1 MSSAVPC
8 PPADTE
14 LRDSIEKFAAYVA
27 RNGPASEEVSR
38 QQHRDNPKFAFLF
51 AGEGSDFYK
60 YRLLYEIQNL
70 RQSATVPFMSPPP
83 VGMQGPPPF
92 VPNQQTHEMEIQ
104 RIEEQIKSLR
114 NQITESESNLKA
126 HELALNSQKQAKVEA
141 LWTAKEDKR
150 IADLI
155 KQVGL
160 NIAAFEKLIDRLH
173 DSGSKETIS
182 NSKKWIFDNCNSDR
196 LREIILTYLLHRVRE
211 RRSSDA
217 FRLHVLYLINDWAH
231 YCQRKKLDSIRQMLS
246 RYVPKLYAYACSSP
260 MAASNNTFVD
270 KLEKLVGVWEGHKYF
285 DDGCYKQLRNPS
297 ATMLAEQTA
306 TVAEQHQLAAEVDK
320 EIVDTLGAYTKQHK
334 EYEQHVLTKVA
345 EREKALRE
353 CREKAENE
361 RKRLAAEREKAE
373 QMRRRSTRFDQ
384 TIPLPST
391 NSPHKI
397 PSLLEINPPPHS
409 PAVHQQPCLGN
420 GPSSMGPSFPPLPPT
435 AAPPPMAH
443 FAPPQQ
449 RPPVDLIPKAPYYE
463 LPAGMMVPLI
473 GIEDITYESLREKD
487 LRLPPPE
494 APSDQL
500 MREIDRFYIALQP
513 PPPVDCVRD
522 ADGWEVNG
530 LLEYYIK
537 KREQKV
543 KLEAELKEKGK
554 TFEDAITNKYVPPQ
568 PTKKSEPKKSKSR
581 SPPSSSSSASSS
593 SSTSGGESS
602 SESSSRSR
610 SRSRS
615 RSSSRSRSTSPLN
628 QKSQSPTFKRR
639 RRSRTR
645 SPTPEDRPSFGGFA
659 APIKTTPRSA
669 VSFKMPAL
677 PLNRETNKGAQLM
690 AKMGWEGKGLGAKEQ
705 GIEEPVGGG
714 EVRDKMEQFRG
725 LGSKPDIYEEYRKQ
739 KSVQMAKKLGKF

>member
-1 MSSAVPC
+1 MSSLTC
-8 PPADTE
+8 PPHDND

-27 RNGPASEEVSR
+27 RNGPASEEAVR
-38 QQHRDNPKFAFLF
+38 QQHRDNPKFGFLF

-70 RQSATVPFMSPPP
+70 QQAAGTFIHPPP
-83 VGMQGPPPF
+83 VGVQGPSF
-92 VPNQQTHEMEIQ
+92 VPNQQTHEVEEQ
-104 RIEEQIKSLR
+104 RIEEQIKALR
-114 NQITESESNLKA
+114 NQIIESESNLKA

-150 IADLI
+150 ISDLI
-155 KQVGL
+155 KTVDQ
-160 NIAAFEKLIDRLH
+160 
-173 DSGSKETIS
+173 
-182 NSKKWIFDNCNSDR
+182 KKQ
-196 LREIILTYLLHRVRE
+196 YRVRE
-211 RRSSDA
+211 RRSIDA

-260 MAASNNTFVD
+260 TAASNNSFVD

-320 EIVDTLGAYTKQHK
+320 EIGETLGGYTKQHK

-345 EREKALRE
+345 ELDASLRDYREKLE
-353 CREKAENE
+353 IE
-361 RKRLAAEREKAE
+361 RKRQAAEREKAE
-373 QMRRRSTRFDQ
+373 QLRRRSSRFDQ
-384 TIPLPST
+384 TKPLSSV

-397 PSLLEINPPPHS
+397 PSLLEINPPPHGPPVLS
-409 PAVHQQPCLGN
+409 ACLGN
-420 GPSSMGPSFPPLPPT
+420 GPATMAPSFPPLPP
-435 AAPPPMAH
+435 AAGGPPIPH
-443 FAPPQQ
+443 FTPPQQ
-449 RPPVDLIPKAPYYE
+449 RQVDLIPKAPYYE

-473 GIEDITYESLREKD
+473 KLEDITYNSLHEKD

-494 APSDQL
+494 PPSEQL
-500 MREIDRFYIALQP
+500 VREIERFYSALQL

-522 ADGWEVNG
+522 ADGWEMNG
-530 LLEYYIK
+530 LLEHYIK
-537 KREQKV
+537 KSEMKV
-543 KLEAELKEKGK
+543 KLEAKMKDEGK
-554 TFEDAITNKYVPPQ
+554 TFEDAITNKFVPPL
-568 PTKKSEPKKSKSR
+568 PTENKKKSKPAKVDSR
-581 SPPSSSSSASSS
+581 SPSSSSSSDSSS
-593 SSTSGGESS
+593 DDSS
-602 SESSSRSR
+602 SESSSGSR
-610 SRSRS
+610 NSRS
-615 RSSSRSRSTSPLN
+615 RSSSGSRSASPQN
-628 QKSQSPTFKRR
+628 RKSLSPTLKRR
-639 RRSRTR
+639 RRSRSR

-659 APIKTTPRSA
+659 IPIKPA
-669 VSFKMPAL
+669 PKPAAISFKVPAM

-714 EVRDKMEQFRG
+714 EVRDKMDQFRG
-725 LGSKPDIYEEYRKQ
+725 LGSKADIYEEYRKQ